1 MFENRPMLDDL
12 HELKQY
18 EKLVMV
24 AGNFNI
30 LHPGHLRLL
39 HFAKSCGKSLLVVLL
54 KNNDGTFVDF
64 QDRKATLLA
73 LDSVD
78 KVVGLEETEILNF
91 IKKVKPAVV
100 VKGKEHEFFSSD
112 ERDAIASYGGRLIF
126 GSGEIQFSS
135 VDLIRKE
142 FLEPNFFIL
151 KRADEFV
158 RKHSIGFGSLIDKVK
173 TFSEKKILVVG
184 DVILDEYVYCDPL
197 GMSQEDPTIVVT
209 PVDTKFFLGG
219 AGIVAAHLVGFGA
232 KASLLSLVG
241 NDRDSV
247 QIKEKLENYGVD
259 SYLVIDE
266 SRPTIRK
273 QRFRAGSKT
282 LLRVNHLRSHDIG
295 EEYIGNMLHNLI
307 RAIDDTQLVIFS
319 DFNYGCLPQ
328 VLVEKVITICNERRI
343 PYFADSQASSQLSDV
358 SRFHGA
364 ACITATEREARLSL
378 NDFKSG
384 LQKISENLL
393 LKAKAENVIIKL
405 GAEGLIALKGSK
417 QSNTTSLPALNS
429 NPSDVAGAGDALL
442 AASAL
447 LYLSGG
453 DVFECALVGSIAA
466 GIQVSRTGNLP
477 LSISDMLTQLT
488 QMN

>member
-1 MFENRPMLDDL
+1 MQEDL
-12 HELKQY
+12 HVLKRHN
-18 EKLVMV
+18 KVVMV
-24 AGNFNI
+24 SGNFNI

-39 HFAKSCGKSLLVVLL
+39 HFAKSFGDFLLVLLL
-54 KNNDGTFVDF
+54 KNNSSTFVDF
-64 QDRKATLLA
+64 SDRKATLLA
-73 LDSVD
+73 LGSVD
-78 KVVGLEETEILNF
+78 RVVGVEAAEILEY
-91 IKKVKPAVV
+91 IKIIKPAIV
-100 VKGKEHEFFSSD
+100 VKGKEHEFSSTD
-112 ERDAIASYGGRLIF
+112 ERDVIASYGGRLIF

-158 RKHSIGFGSLIDKVK
+158 KKHSINFNDLIQKVK
-173 TFSEKKILVVG
+173 TFKEKKILVIG

-219 AGIVAAHLVGFGA
+219 AGIVAAHLVGLGA
-232 KASLLSLVG
+232 TASFLSVVG
-241 NDRDSV
+241 KDQDAVHVN
-247 QIKEKLENYGVD
+247 ENLENYGVE
-259 SYLVIDE
+259 SFLVVDE

-273 QRFRAGSKT
+273 QRFRAGTKT

-295 EEYIGNMLHNLI
+295 EEYIANMLHNVI
-307 RAIDDTQLVIFS
+307 RAIDDTQLVVFS

-328 VLVEKVITICNERRI
+328 GLVNRIIKICQERRI
-343 PYFADSQASSQLSDV
+343 PFFADSQASSQLSDV
-358 SRFHGA
+358 SRFCGA
-364 ACITATEREARLSL
+364 SCVTATEREARLSL

-384 LQKISENLL
+384 LQKISENLIR
-393 LKAKAENVIIKL
+393 KAKAENIIIKL

-417 QSNTTSLPALNS
+417 ESNTTSLPALNS
-429 NPSDVAGAGDALL
+429 HPSDVAGAGDALL

-453 DVFECALVGSIAA
+453 DVFECSLVGSIAA
-466 GIQVSRTGNLP
+466 GIQVSRMGNLP
-477 LSISDMLTQLT
+477 LSIDDMLNQLN
-488 QMN
+488 QIK